1 MSDPRQDGYMWML
14 DNYVRSF
21 GGRSPTM
28 LSFRATLS
36 VQTVSDT
43 ILAPRVEADGD
54 RSAVQSP

>member
-1 MSDPRQDGYMWML
+1 MWML
-14 DNYVRSF
+14 DNYVRSL

-28 LSFRATLS
+28 PSFPATLS